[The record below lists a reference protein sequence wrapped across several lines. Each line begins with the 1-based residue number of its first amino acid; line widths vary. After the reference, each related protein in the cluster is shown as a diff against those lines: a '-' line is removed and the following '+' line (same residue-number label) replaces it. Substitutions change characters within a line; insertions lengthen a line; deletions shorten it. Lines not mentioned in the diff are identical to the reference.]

1 MKSKF
6 LAFIALV
13 AATLSLS
20 SCLNSDET
28 VVEYTNDT
36 AITSFSLGKLGR
48 YTKTTAGKDTLIAD
62 KVNGAN
68 YKFYIDQITRQIY
81 NVDSLPTKTRTAAV
95 LATISSKNSSP
106 IFIMHKDYLEKID
119 SAKYYSSTDS
129 IDFSQPRMVRVYN
142 NSLNAYVTYK
152 VKVNVHQQEGD
163 EFNWQAKAQLN
174 EQLAALSDLKVLA
187 LENHIGNHIYV
198 FGKTLG
204 GMKIYKSAASDGNNW
219 TEVTANQA
227 FAAADYQNAV
237 QMRDQLYILSD
248 GKVYASDDA
257 ATWSLV
263 GEDSQLKQL
272 VGASSKYL
280 YAFTA
285 TGIAVSKDNGATWAA
300 QKLDAAFS
308 LLPTQNLSM
317 NVSTIASVKNAENV
331 LLLGTRDASYGDT
344 IATLW
349 NHVADYSA
357 NASESAWNY
366 IEYDAHQSGKMPMMN
381 QVLVCGADSGFV
393 ALGSNGKWYK
403 SKTNGLTWG
412 VDSLVTMPAGFSATT
427 QRFGFCRDKDKF
439 YWVVRNGSVWKGRF
453 NKDGWIKD
461 PTIFE

>member
-36 AITSFSLGKLGR
+36 AITGFSLGKLGR
-48 YTKTTAGKDTLIAD
+48 YMKTTAGKDTLIAD

-68 YKFYIDQITRQIY
+68 YKFYIDQVNLQIY

-106 IFIMHKDYLEKID
+106 IFIMNKNCPEKID
-119 SAKYYSSTDS
+119 SATYYSSTDS

-142 NSLNAYVTYK
+142 NSLNAYVTYT
-152 VKVNVHQQEGD
+152 VKVNVHQQEGN
-163 EFNWQAKAQLN
+163 EFNWQAKAQFN

-187 LENHIGNHIYV
+187 LGNHIYV

-219 TEVTANQA
+219 AEVTANQT
-227 FAAADYQNAV
+227 FAAVDYQNAV
-237 QMRDQLYILSD
+237 QMGDQLYILSD
-248 GKVYASDDA
+248 GKVYASADA
-257 ATWSLV
+257 VTWNQV

-285 TGIAVSKDNGATWAA
+285 TGISVSKDKGATWTA
-300 QKLDAAFS
+300 QKIDADFS

-317 NVSTIASVKNAENV
+317 SVSDIASVKNAENV
-331 LLLGTRDASYGDT
+331 LLMGTRDASYGDT
-344 IATLW
+344 IATTW
-349 NHVADYSA
+349 THVADYA
-357 NASESAWNY
+357 TNAPEYAWNY
-366 IEYDAHQSGKMPMMN
+366 LDLDANQGGKMPMMN
-381 QVLVCGADSGFV
+381 EVLTCAADTGFV
-393 ALGSNGKWYK
+393 ALGSNGNWYK
-403 SKTNGLTWG
+403 SKDNGLTWA
-412 VDSLVTMPAGFSATT
+412 VDSLISLPAEFKANTG
-427 QRFGFCRDKDKF
+427 RFGFCRDANNF
-439 YWVVRNGSVWKGRF
+439 YWVIRNGYVWKGRY
-453 NKDGWIKD
+453 NIDGWRKD
-461 PTIFE
+461 

>member
-20 SCLNSDET
+20 SCLSSDET

-68 YKFYIDQITRQIY
+68 YHFYIDQINRQIY

-106 IFIMHKDYLEKID
+106 IFIMHKDYPEKID
-119 SAKYYSSTDS
+119 SATYYSSTDS

-152 VKVNVHQQEGD
+152 VEVNVHQQEGD

-187 LENHIGNHIYV
+187 LGSHIYV

-219 TEVTANQA
+219 AEVTANQT

-237 QMRDQLYILSD
+237 QMGNQLYILSD
-248 GKVYASDDA
+248 GKVYASADA
-257 ATWSLV
+257 ATWNQV

-285 TGIAVSKDNGATWAA
+285 TGISVSKDKGATWTA
-300 QKLDAAFS
+300 QKIDEDYRR
-308 LLPTQNLSM
+308 LPTQNLSM
-317 NVSTIASVKNAENV
+317 SVSGIASVKNAENV

-344 IATLW
+344 IATTW
-349 NHVADYSA
+349 THVADYAS
-357 NASESAWNY
+357 NAPEYAWNY
-366 IEYDAHQSGKMPMMN
+366 MDVDANQAKNMLPMMSE
-381 QVLVCGADSGFV
+381 VITCAADTGYV
-393 ALGSNGKWYK
+393 ALGSNGNWYK
-403 SKTNGLTWG
+403 SKDNGLTWA
-412 VDSLVTMPAGFSATT
+412 VDSLITLPAEFKANTG
-427 QRFGFCRDKDKF
+427 RFGFCRDNNHF
-439 YWVVRNGSVWKGRF
+439 YWVIRNGYVWKGRY
-453 NKDGWIKD
+453 NIDGWRKD
-461 PTIFE
+461 

>member
-68 YKFYIDQITRQIY
+68 YKFYIDQVTRQIY

-106 IFIMHKDYLEKID
+106 IFIMHKDYPEKID

-129 IDFSQPRMVRVYN
+129 IDFSQPRQVRVYN
-142 NSLNAYVTYK
+142 NSLNAYVTYT
-152 VKVNVHQQEGD
+152 VKVNVHQQEGN

-187 LENHIGNHIYV
+187 LGSHIYV

-219 TEVTANQA
+219 AEVTANQT
-227 FAAADYQNAV
+227 FAAVDYQNAV
-237 QMRDQLYILSD
+237 QMGDQLYILSD
-248 GKVYASDDA
+248 GKVYASADA
-257 ATWSLV
+257 AIWTVVS
-263 GEDSQLKQL
+263 DNADIKQL
-272 VGASSKYL
+272 IGASSKNL
-280 YAFTA
+280 YAYTA
-285 TGIAVSKDNGATWAA
+285 TGISVSEDKGANWKAE
-300 QKLDAAFS
+300 KLDTDAAY
-308 LLPTQNLSM
+308 LPTQNISM
-317 NVSTIASVKNAENV
+317 NVAGVLSAKDVENV
-331 LLLGTRDASYGDT
+331 MLLGTRDKALKDT
-344 IATLW
+344 VATTWLRT
-349 NHVADYSA
+349 VDYA
-357 NASESAWNY
+357 NEDGQWNY
-366 IEYDAHQSGKMPMMN
+366 LEIENNKSGKMPWLD
-381 QVLVCGADSGFV
+381 QVITCAADTGFV

-403 SKTNGLTWG
+403 SQNAGLTWKQDKM
-412 VDSLVTMPAGFSATT
+412 VVLPAKFATEG
-427 QRFGFCRDKDKF
+427 RFAFCRDKQHY
-439 YWVVRNGSVWKGRF
+439 YWIIRNGYVWRGRF
-453 NKDGWIKD
+453 NIDGWSKED
-461 PTIFE
+461 

>member
-152 VKVNVHQQEGD
+152 VEVNVHQQEGN

-366 IEYDAHQSGKMPMMN
+366 IEYDAHQSGKMPMMD

>member
-68 YKFYIDQITRQIY
+68 YKFYIDQVNRQIY

-106 IFIMHKDYLEKID
+106 IFIMNKNCPEKID

-142 NSLNAYVTYK
+142 NSLNAYVTYTI
-152 VKVNVHQQEGD
+152 KVNVHQQEGN
-163 EFNWQAKAQLN
+163 EFNWQAKAQFN

-187 LENHIGNHIYV
+187 LGSHIYV

-204 GMKIYKSAASDGNNW
+204 GMKIYKSAASDGNKW
-219 TEVTANQA
+219 TEVTANQT

-237 QMRDQLYILSD
+237 QMGNQLYILSD
-248 GKVYASDDA
+248 GKVYASADA
-257 ATWSLV
+257 ATWNQV
-263 GEDSQLKQL
+263 DEDSQLKQL

-285 TGIAVSKDNGATWAA
+285 TGISVSKNKGATWTA
-300 QKLDAAFS
+300 QKIDADYR

-317 NVSTIASVKNAENV
+317 SVSGIASVKNAENV
-331 LLLGTRDASYGDT
+331 LLLGTRDASYRDT
-344 IATLW
+344 IATTW
-349 NHVADYSA
+349 THVADYAS
-357 NASESAWNY
+357 NAPEYAWNY
-366 IEYDAHQSGKMPMMN
+366 MDVDANQAKNMLPMMSE
-381 QVLVCGADSGFV
+381 VITCAADTGYV
-393 ALGSNGKWYK
+393 ALGSNGNWYK
-403 SKTNGLTWG
+403 SKDNGLTWA
-412 VDSLVTMPAGFSATT
+412 VDSLITLPAEFKANTG
-427 QRFGFCRDKDKF
+427 RFGFCRDNNHF
-439 YWVVRNGSVWKGRF
+439 YWVIRNGYVWKGRY
-453 NKDGWIKD
+453 NIDGWRKD
-461 PTIFE
+461 

>member
-36 AITSFSLGKLGR
+36 AITGFSLGKLGR
-48 YTKTTAGKDTLIAD
+48 YMKTTAGKDTLIAD

-68 YKFYIDQITRQIY
+68 YKFYIDQVNLQIY

-106 IFIMHKDYLEKID
+106 IFIMNKNCPEKID
-119 SAKYYSSTDS
+119 SATYYSSTDS

-142 NSLNAYVTYK
+142 NSLNAYVTYT
-152 VKVNVHQQEGD
+152 VKVNVHQQEGN
-163 EFNWQAKAQLN
+163 EFNWQAKAQFN

-187 LENHIGNHIYV
+187 LGNHIYV

-204 GMKIYKSAASDGNNW
+204 EMKIYKSAASDGNNW
-219 TEVTANQA
+219 AEVTANQT
-227 FAAADYQNAV
+227 FAAVDYQNAV
-237 QMRDQLYILSD
+237 QMGDQLYILSD
-248 GKVYASDDA
+248 GKVYASADA
-257 ATWSLV
+257 VTWNLV
-263 GEDSQLKQL
+263 GKDSQLKQL

-285 TGIAVSKDNGATWAA
+285 TGISVSKNKGATWTA
-300 QKLDAAFS
+300 QKIDAKYD

-317 NVSTIASVKNAENV
+317 SVSGIASVKDAENV
-331 LLLGTRDASYGDT
+331 LLLGTRDSSYGDT
-344 IATLW
+344 IATIW
-349 NHVADYSA
+349 THVADYA
-357 NASESAWNY
+357 RNAPEYAWNY
-366 IEYDAHQSGKMPMMN
+366 MDVDANQAKNMLPMMSE
-381 QVLVCGADSGFV
+381 VITCAADTGYV
-393 ALGSNGKWYK
+393 ALGSNGNWYK
-403 SKTNGLTWG
+403 SKDNGLTWA
-412 VDSLVTMPAGFSATT
+412 VDSLITLPAEFKANTG
-427 QRFGFCRDKDKF
+427 RFGFCRDNNHF
-439 YWVVRNGSVWKGRF
+439 YWVIRNGYVWKGRY
-453 NKDGWIKD
+453 NIDGWRKD
-461 PTIFE
+461 

>member
-48 YTKTTAGKDTLIAD
+48 YTKTT

-68 YKFYIDQITRQIY
+68 YKFYIDQATRQIY

-95 LATISSKNSSP
+95 LVTISSKNSSP
-106 IFIMHKDYLEKID
+106 IFIMNKNCPEKID

-142 NSLNAYVTYK
+142 NSLNAYVTYT
-152 VKVNVHQQEGD
+152 VKVNVHQQEGN

-174 EQLAALSDLKVLA
+174 EHLAALSDLKVLA

-204 GMKIYKSAASDGNNW
+204 GMKIYRSAASDGNNW
-219 TEVTANQA
+219 TEVTANQT

-237 QMRDQLYILSD
+237 QMGNQLYILSD
-248 GKVYASDDA
+248 GKVYASADA

-272 VGASSKYL
+272 VGASRKYL

-300 QKLDAAFS
+300 QKMDADHS

-317 NVSTIASVKNAENV
+317 NVSTIASVKNVENV
-331 LLLGTRDASYGDT
+331 LLLGTRDASYRDT

-357 NASESAWNY
+357 NAPESAWNY
-366 IEYDAHQSGKMPMMN
+366 IEYDSLQSGKMPMMD

-403 SKTNGLTWG
+403 SKNNGLTWG

>member
-36 AITSFSLGKLGR
+36 AITGFSLGKLGR
-48 YTKTTAGKDTLIAD
+48 YMETTAGKDTLIAD

-68 YKFYIDQITRQIY
+68 YKFYIDQVNLQIY

-106 IFIMHKDYLEKID
+106 IFIMNKNCPEKID
-119 SAKYYSSTDS
+119 SATYYSSTDS

-142 NSLNAYVTYK
+142 NSLNAYVTYT
-152 VKVNVHQQEGD
+152 VKVNVHQQEGN
-163 EFNWQAKAQLN
+163 EFNWQAKAQFN

-187 LENHIGNHIYV
+187 LGNHIYV

-204 GMKIYKSAASDGNNW
+204 EMKIYKSAASDGNNW
-219 TEVTANQA
+219 AEVTANQT
-227 FAAADYQNAV
+227 FAAVDYQNAV
-237 QMRDQLYILSD
+237 QMGDQLYILSD
-248 GKVYASDDA
+248 GKVYASADA
-257 ATWSLV
+257 ATWNQV

-285 TGIAVSKDNGATWAA
+285 TGISVSKDKGATWTA
-300 QKLDAAFS
+300 QKIDADYR

-317 NVSTIASVKNAENV
+317 SVSGIASVKNAENV

-344 IATLW
+344 IATTW
-349 NHVADYSA
+349 THVADYA
-357 NASESAWNY
+357 TNAPEYAWNY
-366 IEYDAHQSGKMPMMN
+366 LDLDANQGGKMPMMN
-381 QVLVCGADSGFV
+381 EVLTCAADTGFV
-393 ALGSNGKWYK
+393 ALGSNGNWYK
-403 SKTNGLTWG
+403 SKNNGLTWA
-412 VDSLVTMPAGFSATT
+412 VDSLITLPAEFKANTG
-427 QRFGFCRDKDKF
+427 RFGFCRDNNHF
-439 YWVVRNGSVWKGRF
+439 YWVIRNGYVWKGRY
-453 NKDGWIKD
+453 NIDGWRKD
-461 PTIFE
+461 

>member
-68 YKFYIDQITRQIY
+68 YKFYIDQVNRHIY

-106 IFIMHKDYLEKID
+106 IFIMHKNCPEKID

-152 VKVNVHQQEGD
+152 VEVNVHQQEGD

-187 LENHIGNHIYV
+187 LENHIGNHMYV

-204 GMKIYKSAASDGNNW
+204 RMKIYKSAASDGNNW

-272 VGASSKYL
+272 VCARSEYIC
-280 YAFTA
+280 AVTA
-285 TGIAVSKDNGATWAA
+285 TGMAVAKDNGATWAA
-300 QKLDAAFS
+300 QKLDADLS

-357 NASESAWNY
+357 NAPESAWNY
-366 IEYDAHQSGKMPMMN
+366 IEYDAHQSGKMPMMD

-393 ALGSNGKWYK
+393 ALDSNGKWYK